1 MTDLQNSS
9 SGENPLQTLGKA
21 GRASRAAARATKVIR
36 IIKMIRL
43 LRFIKL
49 YKQAE
54 LFRMKMNKS
63 KKNKKKQGENDELEI
78 PEETNISRVLSASN
92 NKKIISLVLFMVFS
106 LPMLDTSFWQTVYM
120 DINYEITSLINT

>member
-1 MTDLQNSS
+1 MTAIDNSS

-54 LFRMKMNKS
+54 IFRMKIQKS
-63 KKNKKKQGENDELEI
+63 KKNKKKQGGGGDELEI

-106 LPMLDTSFWQTVYM
+106 LPMLDTSFWQDV
-120 DINYEITSLINT
+120 